1 VRNNSLLIIVF
12 GLMISSILVLMGA
25 FYPEVI
31 NMLTRSKYTTLLENK
46 SLTMLGKVIIA
57 VYLLTVKLV
66 VENLIL

>member
-12 GLMISSILVLMGA
+12 GLMISSILALMGA

-31 NMLTRSKYTTLLENK
+31 NMLTRLKYTTLLGNK
-46 SLTMLGKVIIA
+46 SLTMLGKAIIA
-57 VYLLTVKLV
+57 VSLLTVKLV